1 MQWCNWPDVK
11 NNDYYSKTII
21 MHILSYNNQILDL
34 TLKEDKSNLMERC
47 ISKGWV
53 VEIKA
58 NAPTWERI
66 AQ

>member
-1 MQWCNWPDVK
+1 MQLCNWPDVK

-47 ISKGWV
+47 ISKG
-53 VEIKA
+53 
-58 NAPTWERI
+58 
-66 AQ
+66 